1 MLGIYVSGSAVNAC
15 MFGCVCACM
24 CVCVHKLLHLFTNTV
39 NAHAFLLLLK
49 RYKIREMSADVIA
62 VLCFYEDV
70 QIRFVCVY
78 STLMSVSTHKRIFF
92 NCWSEDDRQLI

>member
-15 MFGCVCACM
+15 MFRCVSV

-62 VLCFYEDV
+62 VLVCFYEDV

-92 NCWSEDDRQLI
+92 NCWSEDDRRLI